1 MPVLRRAMPVLR
13 RLKGWNAF
21 IMHGTALNPA
31 AEPHW
36 SGLPWD
42 DPIRCEV
49 CGGDKLTRDM
59 DKTWT
64 DRRTGKRGGCSECG
78 GSRDSD
84 IVDNIMYYPTKKPAA
99 KKPATKTEKA
109 QKVKE
114 ARKKV
119 HRPPTM
125 KAKKAPKNNTK
136 AVKTKEATRLSAK

>member
-1 MPVLRRAMPVLR
+1 MSLSDRAMPVLRRAMPVLR

-21 IMHGTALNPA
+21 IMHGTALTPA

-84 IVDNIMYYPTKKPAA
+84 IVDDIMYYPTKKQAA
-99 KKPATKTEKA
+99 KKPATRKAVKTKAEK
-109 QKVKE
+109 
-114 ARKKV
+114 
-119 HRPPTM
+119 
-125 KAKKAPKNNTK
+125 TK